1 MSEETNMFGDIFK
14 NIGLVGDPVTVKL
27 VEGTVSQV
35 REKIVYTMNGILS
48 KEELTLQ
55 DVQLVTELAKAHDLM
70 WVYGEAE

>member
-1 MSEETNMFGDIFK
+1 MSEENNMFGDIFK
-14 NIGLVGDPVTVKL
+14 NIGIGGDPVTVKP
-27 VEGTVSQV
+27 VKGTTSEV
-35 REKIVYTMNGILS
+35 RDKIVYTMNGILS